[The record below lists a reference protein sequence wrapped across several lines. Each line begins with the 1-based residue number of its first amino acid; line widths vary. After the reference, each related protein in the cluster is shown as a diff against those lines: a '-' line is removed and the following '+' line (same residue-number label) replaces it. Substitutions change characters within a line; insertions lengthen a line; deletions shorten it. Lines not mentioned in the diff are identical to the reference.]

1 MIEYLS
7 INGLGVI
14 GDAAVELDPGFTV
27 VTGETGAGKTMV
39 VTALN
44 LLLGARADAGA
55 VRHGASRATVEAG
68 FRLNAGHAAVEIATD
83 AGAVLDEET
92 PDRGARPETDAVPE
106 ASPDVGA
113 PAGSR
118 GDVALV
124 VTRSVGAAGS
134 SGRSRASAGGRGVP
148 VALLGEL
155 GEHLVAVHGQTDQLR
170 LKSPAAQRHALDS
183 FAGSELTETLSVY
196 QRDFEAWRRAAAE
209 LEEITSNEQDRARE
223 AENLQRSLE
232 EIDNAAVRAGE
243 DEEVRALIQRLENV
257 EELRAA
263 SLGAHTHL
271 AGGDAADAV
280 EIPSAEALI
289 EAARQSLLQAP
300 GQDDELTGLS
310 QRLAEVGILLADVSG
325 DLAGYAARLDDDA
338 ASDLDSAQSRLAEL
352 TRLMRLYGPELTDVI
367 RWAETHRPRLEALQ
381 GDTGRI
387 EELTAEVAR
396 LEQHV
401 LSGASELTRLR
412 TAGAATLSGLVSEE
426 LHALSMPDATFHAT
440 VTAGGQPGPHG
451 ADEVQLLLQPHA
463 GAEPR
468 PLGKGAS
475 GGELSRVMLAL
486 EVVLAATDPVPTFV
500 FDEVDAGVGGEA
512 AVQIGRRLAR
522 LAGHVQVI
530 VVTHLPQVAA
540 FADRHLKVTKNSDG
554 DAGFTTSDVASL
566 EGEERVGELARMLA
580 GRADSGAARDHARE
594 LLEASHA

>member
-68 FRLNAGHAAVEIATD
+68 FLLDAGHAAVGIASD
-83 AGAVLDEET
+83 AGAVLDEEA
-92 PDRGARPETDAVPE
+92 PDRGPGTDADAVPE
-106 ASPDVGA
+106 PDGGA
-113 PAGSR
+113 PAGGR

-183 FAGSELTETLSVY
+183 FAGPELAETLTAY

-232 EIDNAAVRAGE
+232 EIDDAAVREGE

-310 QRLAEVGILLADVSG
+310 QRLAEVGILLADASA

-352 TRLMRLYGPELTDVI
+352 TRLMRLYGPELSDVI

-381 GDTGRI
+381 GDSGRI
-387 EELTAEVAR
+387 EELTAEVTR
-396 LEQHV
+396 LEQRV

-412 TAGAATLSGLVSEE
+412 TAGAVTLSGLVSDE

-451 ADEVQLLLQPHA
+451 ADEVRLLLQPHA

-522 LAGHVQVI
+522 LARHVQVI

-554 DAGFTTSDVASL
+554 DAGFTTSDVATL

-580 GRADSGAARDHARE
+580 GRADSGSARDHARE